1 MIQQYYDQICA
12 EWGVTPTAATC
23 TGYESVYDQLRAL
36 SKQAWTAADDA
47 GREAIQQAAFD
58 IYRSVGI
65 VPITYYSL
73 EGCRQQIS
81 DIADSS
87 KTVKSH
93 TLAIGGSAGSA
104 FSRFWFPGMQQAAWG
119 DNNTVG
125 LRARFMHDN
134 KLKRAIKICYKFR
147 DNGEQAV
154 FPAALRTALE
164 LVNGGT
170 ITNFKPMNARAI
182 WEYICPVWRGRI
194 LDFSA
199 GFGGRMMGAMTSRMR
214 YHYTGI
220 DPNTKT
226 FAGLQALGSLI
237 NEVCGTDF
245 DAHCIGSED
254 FVPEPA
260 TYDAAFSSPPYFNC
274 ERYNDEPTQC
284 YNKFTNL
291 DAWFEQYVEP
301 TLTMIH
307 TALAAD
313 AIYAVNIADY
323 KQGKETF
330 SIVDHWK
337 NISAKV
343 GFEYQETV
351 NMLLTTRPGVGN
363 NRAESSTKSEGIYI
377 FRKKCLTL

>member
-12 EWGVTPTAATC
+12 EWGVTPTADVY
-23 TGYESVYDQLRAL
+23 TGYEAVYDQLRAL
-36 SKQAWTAADDA
+36 SKERWAAADDA
-47 GREAIQQAAFD
+47 GREAIQESAFQ
-58 IYRSVGI
+58 IYRSIGI

-73 EGCRQQIS
+73 AGCRQQIVDVANS
-81 DIADSS
+81 
-87 KTVKSH
+87 VKSVKNR

-104 FSRFWFPGMQQAAWG
+104 FGRFWFPGIQDAAWG
-119 DNNTVG
+119 DNDSVG
-125 LRARFMHDN
+125 LRARFNHDN
-134 KLKRAIKICYKFR
+134 KLKRAIKLCYTIR
-147 DNGEQAV
+147 DNGDQSV
-154 FPAALRTALE
+154 FPAALRSAIE
-164 LVNGGT
+164 LTNGGT
-170 ITNFKPMNARAI
+170 VTNFKPMNARAI
-182 WEYICPVWRGRI
+182 WEYICPVWGGRV

-226 FAGLQALGSLI
+226 FAGLEALGSLI
-237 NEVCGTDF
+237 NEVSGTNF
-245 DAHCIGSED
+245 AVHCTGSED
-254 FVPEPA
+254 FVPEPG

-291 DAWFEQYVEP
+291 DTWFEQYVEP
-301 TLTMIH
+301 TLTMVH
-307 TALAAD
+307 AALDKD

-323 KQGKETF
+323 RQGKKSF
-330 SIVDHWK
+330 AIVDRWK
-337 NISAKV
+337 DISKKV

-363 NRAESSTKSEGIYI
+363 NRAENAQKTEGIYL
-377 FRKKCLTL
+377 FRKL

>member
-1 MIQQYYDQICA
+1 MIQQYHDQICA
-12 EWGVTPTAATC
+12 EWGVTPTADVY
-23 TGYESVYDQLRAL
+23 TGYEDVYGQLRAL
-36 SKQAWTAADDA
+36 SKQAWLSANDA
-47 GREAIQQAAFD
+47 GREAIQESAFE
-58 IYRSVGI
+58 IYRGIGI

-73 EGCRQQIS
+73 QGCRQQI
-81 DIADSS
+81 ADVANS
-87 KTVKSH
+87 VKNVKNR
-93 TLAIGGSAGSA
+93 TLAIGGSSGSA

-119 DNNTVG
+119 DNDSVG
-125 LRARFMHDN
+125 LRARFNHDA
-134 KLKRAIKICYKFR
+134 KLRRAIKMCYTIR
-147 DNGEQAV
+147 DNGDQAV

-182 WEYICPVWRGRI
+182 WEYICPTWGGNL

-226 FAGLQALGSLI
+226 FAGLEALGALI
-237 NEVCGTDF
+237 TDVVGTDSSL
-245 DAHCIGSED
+245 HCIGSED
-254 FVPEPA
+254 FVPEPGA
-260 TYDAAFSSPPYFNC
+260 YDAAFSSPPYFNC

-301 TLTMIH
+301 TLTMVH
-307 TALAAD
+307 RGLCQD
-313 AIYAVNIADY
+313 GIYAVNIADY
-323 KQGKETF
+323 KQGKESF
-330 SIVDHWK
+330 CIVDQWMHV
-337 NISAKV
+337 SEQV
-343 GFEYQETV
+343 GFRHVETV

-363 NRAESSTKSEGIYI
+363 NREEKSTKTEGIYV
-377 FRKKCLTL
+377 FRK

>member
-12 EWGVTPTAATC
+12 EWGVTPTADVY
-23 TGYESVYDQLRAL
+23 TGYEDVYGQLRAL
-36 SKQAWTAADDA
+36 SKQAWLSANDA
-47 GREAIQQAAFD
+47 GREAIQESAFE
-58 IYRSVGI
+58 IYRGIGI

-73 EGCRQQIS
+73 QGCRQQI
-81 DIADSS
+81 ADVANS
-87 KTVKSH
+87 VKNVKNR
-93 TLAIGGSAGSA
+93 TLAIGGPSGSA

-119 DNNTVG
+119 DNDSVG
-125 LRARFMHDN
+125 LRARFNHDA
-134 KLKRAIKICYKFR
+134 KLRRAIKMCYTIR
-147 DNGEQAV
+147 DNGDQAV

-182 WEYICPVWRGRI
+182 WEYICPTWGGNL

-226 FAGLQALGSLI
+226 FAGLEALGALI
-237 NEVCGTDF
+237 TDVVGTDSSL
-245 DAHCIGSED
+245 HCIGSED
-254 FVPEPA
+254 FVPEPGA
-260 TYDAAFSSPPYFNC
+260 YDAAFSSPPYFNC

-301 TLTMIH
+301 TLTMVH
-307 TALAAD
+307 RGLCQD
-313 AIYAVNIADY
+313 GIYAVNIADY
-323 KQGKETF
+323 KQGKESF
-330 SIVDHWK
+330 CIVDQWMHV
-337 NISAKV
+337 SEQV
-343 GFEYQETV
+343 GFRHVETV

-363 NRAESSTKSEGIYI
+363 NREEKSTKTEGIYV
-377 FRKKCLTL
+377 FRK